1 MWQSYDLLLVIY
13 ALSLLNNQNKAH
25 LTVTV
30 AVLFGSH
37 AGNSFEIAVKRC
49 RFREAEQVGCLL
61 KCLRGT
67 CRNEPLGLCYHILLY
82 PFGRRETVGSHTN
95 DLAEVLGREVQPIGV
110 ELNLPR
116 LPIVPYHQLA
126 EVVEDLHMPVCL
138 PLLVLFVTIV
148 IEEFIAYGQLCQQC
162 LIAVGHF
169 LVGMGG
175 DDAELVYDGQ
185 QMTGLLVCQRAD
197 GSVVEFRT
205 VVAEGVIAQVVEQS
219 RRDCQHGIGACRHS
233 SRWGCDKPH
242 IPISYGRTYNHKL
255 CFTMSR

>member
-1 MWQSYDLLLVIY
+1 M
-13 ALSLLNNQNKAH
+13 N
-25 LTVTV
+25 V

-37 AGNSFEIAVKRC
+37 AGNTFEIAVKGC
-49 RFREAEQVGCLL
+49 WLGEAEQVGCLL

-67 CRNEPLGLCYHILLY
+67 CRNESLGLCYYILFY

-110 ELNLPR
+110 ELDLPR

-126 EVVEDLHMPVCL
+126 EMVEDLHMPSCL

-148 IEEFIAYGQLCQQC
+148 IEEFIANGQLCQQC

-175 DDAELVYDGQ
+175 DDVELVYDGQ

-219 RRDCQHGIGACRHS
+219 RRDCLHS
-233 SRWGCDKPH
+233 SRCLLHSD
-242 IPISYGRTYNHKL
+242 
-255 CFTMSR
+255 SRHLFWLYS

>member
-1 MWQSYDLLLVIY
+1 M
-13 ALSLLNNQNKAH
+13 
-25 LTVTV
+25 TV

-37 AGNSFEIAVKRC
+37 AGNTFEIAVKGC
-49 RFREAEQVGCLL
+49 WLGEAEQVGRFL
-61 KCLRGT
+61 KRLRST
-67 CRNEPLGLCYHILLY
+67 CRNESLGLCYYILFY
-82 PFGRRETVGSHTN
+82 PFGRRETIGSHTN
-95 DLAEVLGREVQPIGV
+95 DFAEMLGCKVLQICV
-110 ELNLPR
+110 ELDLPR

-126 EVVEDLHMPVCL
+126 EMVEDLHMPSCL

-148 IEEFIAYGQLCQQC
+148 IEEFIANGQLCQQC

-175 DDAELVYDGQ
+175 DDVELVYDGQ

-219 RRDCQHGIGACRHS
+219 RRDCLHS
-233 SRWGCDKPH
+233 SRCLLHSD
-242 IPISYGRTYNHKL
+242 
-255 CFTMSR
+255 SRHLFWLHL

>member
-1 MWQSYDLLLVIY
+1 M
-13 ALSLLNNQNKAH
+13 N
-25 LTVTV
+25 V

-37 AGNSFEIAVKRC
+37 AGNTFEIAVKGYWLG
-49 RFREAEQVGCLL
+49 EAEQVGRFQ
-61 KCLRGT
+61 KRLRST
-67 CRNEPLGLCYHILLY
+67 CRNESLGLCYYILFY
-82 PFGRRETVGSHTN
+82 PFGRRETIGSHTN
-95 DLAEVLGREVQPIGV
+95 DFAEMLGCKVQQICV
-110 ELNLPR
+110 ELDLPR

-126 EVVEDLHMPVCL
+126 EMVEDLHMPSCL

-148 IEEFIAYGQLCQQC
+148 IEEFIANGQLCQQC

-175 DDAELVYDGQ
+175 DDVELVYDGQ

-219 RRDCQHGIGACRHS
+219 RRDCLHS
-233 SRWGCDKPH
+233 SRCLLHSD
-242 IPISYGRTYNHKL
+242 
-255 CFTMSR
+255 SRHLFWLHL

>member
-1 MWQSYDLLLVIY
+1 M
-13 ALSLLNNQNKAH
+13 
-25 LTVTV
+25 TV

-37 AGNSFEIAVKRC
+37 AGNTFEIAVKGYWLG
-49 RFREAEQVGCLL
+49 EAEQVGRFL
-61 KCLRGT
+61 KRLRST
-67 CRNEPLGLCYHILLY
+67 CRNESLGLCYYILFY
-82 PFGRRETVGSHTN
+82 PFGRRETIGSHTN
-95 DLAEVLGREVQPIGV
+95 DFAEMLGCKVQQICV
-110 ELNLPR
+110 ELDLPR

-126 EVVEDLHMPVCL
+126 EMVEDLHMPSCL

-148 IEEFIAYGQLCQQC
+148 IEEFIANGQLCQQC

-175 DDAELVYDGQ
+175 DDVELVYDGQ

-219 RRDCQHGIGACRHS
+219 RRDCLHS
-233 SRWGCDKPH
+233 SRCLLHSD
-242 IPISYGRTYNHKL
+242 
-255 CFTMSR
+255 SRHLFWLHL

>member
-1 MWQSYDLLLVIY
+1 M
-13 ALSLLNNQNKAH
+13 N
-25 LTVTV
+25 V

-37 AGNSFEIAVKRC
+37 AGNTFEIAVKRC

-162 LIAVGHF
+162 LIAVGHL